1 MSCFSD
7 HDRSPRH
14 IERRNDRIDE
24 ERCKNELY
32 PFFEAEARPNRFEAP
47 DERSSLSEVFPQL
60 EHNRADEEEGSSP
73 FDRGNELFKLIAAQE
88 DDR

>member
-1 MSCFSD
+1 MGSFSD
-7 HDRSPRH
+7 HDRGSRH
-14 IERRNDRIDE
+14 IERGNDRIDE

-32 PFFEAEARPNRFEAP
+32 SFFEAEARPNRFEAP